1 MNLLVLGLSHET
13 APIELRER
21 VAFSASE
28 LGDAI
33 TSFRTA
39 TRLEEVVVLS
49 TCNRTEIICTGN
61 IDDKEAIVQW
71 LAQNRHC
78 DLAAL
83 EPSLYHHAQMDAVSH
98 LIRVSVGL
106 DSMIIGEPQ
115 IFGQMKDAFLVASG
129 IGATG
134 PLLEP
139 LFQHI
144 FNSTKRVRSETAIGR
159 HSVSAPATAIA
170 LARNI
175 FSDLRSCRALLIGA
189 GEMTEVAGQ
198 PLIEAQV
205 QSLTIANR
213 TPENARELASKFNAE
228 VIPLSELPDQ
238 LDRFDLIYS
247 ATAARLPFIGKGLME
262 RIIKK
267 RKRSPVFILDL
278 AVPRDVEPEVG
289 ELPDVYLYSLD
300 DLQSTIADN
309 LRKRNVAADEAEAL
323 IERASLAFKEERAA
337 RSNQATLLS
346 LRQHLTHLGE
356 VELAKAKA
364 SLDRGT
370 PPDKVLEDLSRGL
383 VNKIAHAPSLALKDA
398 GKRGDSH
405 FIDAVSTL
413 FALDGSNDESITD

>member
-1 MNLLVLGLSHET
+1 MNLFVLGLNHET
-13 APIELRER
+13 APIALRER
-21 VAFSASE
+21 VAFSAYE
-28 LGDAI
+28 LRDAVM
-33 TSFRTA
+33 SLRTA
-39 TRLEEVVVLS
+39 TQLEEAVILS
-49 TCNRTEIICTGN
+49 TCNRTEIICTGG
-61 IDDKEAIVQW
+61 IDDKEAITRW
-71 LAQNRHC
+71 LAQDRHC
-78 DLAAL
+78 DLSAL
-83 EPSLYHHAQMDAVSH
+83 TPSIYHHAQTDAVSH

-115 IFGQMKDAFLVASG
+115 IFGQMKDAFLTSSD

-134 PLLEP
+134 SLLEP
-139 LFQHI
+139 LFQYI

-159 HSVSAPATAIA
+159 HSVTAPTTAIA

-175 FSDLRSCRALLIGA
+175 FSDLKTCRALLIGA
-189 GEMTEVAGQ
+189 GEMTEVAAQ

-228 VIPLSELPDQ
+228 LLPLSELPDQ
-238 LDRFDLIYS
+238 LHRFDLIYS

-262 RIIKK
+262 RVIKK

-289 ELPDVYLYSLD
+289 KLPDVYLYSLD
-300 DLQSTIADN
+300 DLQSAIADN
-309 LRKRNVAADEAEAL
+309 LRKRNIAADEAEAL
-323 IERASLAFKEERAA
+323 IERASLAFERDRTA
-337 RSNQATLLS
+337 RINQTTLLS
-346 LRQHLTHLGE
+346 LRQHLTDLGQI
-356 VELAKAKA
+356 ELAKAKA
-364 SLDRGT
+364 SLNRGA
-370 PPDKVLEDLSRGL
+370 PPDKVLEELSRGL

-398 GKRGDSH
+398 GKRGDSD

>member
-1 MNLLVLGLSHET
+1 MNLLVLGLNHQT
-13 APIELRER
+13 APIALRER

-28 LGDAI
+28 LRDAV
-33 TSFRTA
+33 TSLRTA
-39 TRLEEVVVLS
+39 TQLEEAVILS
-49 TCNRTEIICTGN
+49 TCNRTEIICTGS
-61 IDDKEAIVQW
+61 IDDKEAITRW
-71 LAQNRHC
+71 LAQDRHC
-78 DLAAL
+78 DISAL
-83 EPSLYHHAQMDAVSH
+83 MPSIYHHAQTDAVSH

-115 IFGQMKDAFLVASG
+115 IFGQMKDAFLTSSD

-134 PLLEP
+134 SLLKP
-139 LFQHI
+139 LFQYI

-159 HSVSAPATAIA
+159 HSVTAPTTAIA

-175 FSDLRSCRALLIGA
+175 FSDLKTCRALLIGA

-213 TPENARELASKFNAE
+213 TPENARELAAKFNAE
-228 VIPLSELPDQ
+228 LLPLSELPDQ
-238 LDRFDLIYS
+238 LHRFDLIYS

-262 RIIKK
+262 RVIKK

-309 LRKRNVAADEAEAL
+309 LRKRNIAADEAEAL
-323 IERASLAFKEERAA
+323 IERASLAFERERTA
-337 RSNQATLLS
+337 RSNQTTLLS
-346 LRQHLTHLGE
+346 LRQHLTDLGQI
-356 VELAKAKA
+356 ELAKAKA
-364 SLDRGT
+364 SLHRGA
-370 PPDKVLEDLSRGL
+370 PPDKVLEELSRGL

-398 GKRGDSH
+398 GERGDSD

>member
-1 MNLLVLGLSHET
+1 MNLLVLGLNHET
-13 APIELRER
+13 APIALRER
-21 VAFSASE
+21 VSFSASE
-28 LGDAI
+28 LRDAVM
-33 TSFRTA
+33 SLRTA
-39 TRLEEVVVLS
+39 TQLEEAVILS
-49 TCNRTEIICTGN
+49 TCNRTEIICTGG
-61 IDDKEAIVQW
+61 IDDKEAITRW
-71 LAQNRHC
+71 LAQDRHC
-78 DLAAL
+78 DLSAL
-83 EPSLYHHAQMDAVSH
+83 TPSIYHHAQTDAVSH

-115 IFGQMKDAFLVASG
+115 IFGQMKDAFLTSSN

-134 PLLEP
+134 SLLEP
-139 LFQHI
+139 LFQYI

-159 HSVSAPATAIA
+159 HSVTAPTTAIA

-175 FSDLRSCRALLIGA
+175 FSDLKACRALLIGA
-189 GEMTEVAGQ
+189 GEMTEVAAQ

-228 VIPLSELPDQ
+228 LLPLSELPDQ
-238 LDRFDLIYS
+238 LHRFDLIYS

-262 RIIKK
+262 RVIKK

-289 ELPDVYLYSLD
+289 KLPDVYLYSLD
-300 DLQSTIADN
+300 DLQSAIADN
-309 LRKRNVAADEAEAL
+309 LRKRNIAADEAEAL
-323 IERASLAFKEERAA
+323 IERASLAFERDRTA
-337 RSNQATLLS
+337 RINQTTLLS
-346 LRQHLTHLGE
+346 LRQHLTDLGQI
-356 VELAKAKA
+356 ELAKAKA
-364 SLDRGT
+364 SLNRGA
-370 PPDKVLEDLSRGL
+370 PPDKVLEELSRGL

-398 GKRGDSH
+398 SKRGDSD

>member
-1 MNLLVLGLSHET
+1 MNLFVLGLNHET
-13 APIELRER
+13 APIALRER

-28 LGDAI
+28 LRDAVM
-33 TSFRTA
+33 SLRTA
-39 TRLEEVVVLS
+39 TQLEEAVILS
-49 TCNRTEIICTGN
+49 TCNRPEIICTGG
-61 IDDKEAIVQW
+61 IDDKEAITRW
-71 LAQNRHC
+71 LAQDRHC
-78 DLAAL
+78 DLSAL
-83 EPSLYHHAQMDAVSH
+83 PPSIYHHAQTDAVSH

-115 IFGQMKDAFLVASG
+115 IFGQMKDAFLTSSN

-134 PLLEP
+134 SLLEP
-139 LFQHI
+139 LFQYI

-159 HSVSAPATAIA
+159 HSVTAPATAIA

-175 FSDLRSCRALLIGA
+175 FSDLKTCRALLIGA

-198 PLIEAQV
+198 PLIDAQV
-205 QSLTIANR
+205 QSLAIANR

-228 VIPLSELPDQ
+228 LLPLSELPDQ
-238 LDRFDLIYS
+238 LHRFDLIYS

-262 RIIKK
+262 RVIKK

-289 ELPDVYLYSLD
+289 KLPDVYLYSLD
-300 DLQSTIADN
+300 DLQSAIADN
-309 LRKRNVAADEAEAL
+309 LRKRNIAADEAEAL
-323 IERASLAFKEERAA
+323 IERASLAFERDRTA
-337 RSNQATLLS
+337 RINQTTLLS
-346 LRQHLTHLGE
+346 LRQHLTDLGQI
-356 VELAKAKA
+356 ELAKAKA
-364 SLDRGT
+364 SLNRGA
-370 PPDKVLEDLSRGL
+370 PPDKVLEELSRGL

-398 GKRGDSH
+398 GKRGDSD

>member
-1 MNLLVLGLSHET
+1 MNLFVLGLNHET
-13 APIELRER
+13 APIALRER

-28 LGDAI
+28 LRDAVM
-33 TSFRTA
+33 SLRTA
-39 TRLEEVVVLS
+39 TQLEEAVILS
-49 TCNRTEIICTGN
+49 TCNRTEIICTGG
-61 IDDKEAIVQW
+61 IDDKEAITRW
-71 LAQNRHC
+71 LAQDRHC
-78 DLAAL
+78 DLSAL
-83 EPSLYHHAQMDAVSH
+83 TPSIYHHAQMDAVSH

-115 IFGQMKDAFLVASG
+115 IFGQMKDAFLTSSN

-134 PLLEP
+134 SLLEP
-139 LFQHI
+139 LFQYI

-159 HSVSAPATAIA
+159 HSVTAPTTAIA

-175 FSDLRSCRALLIGA
+175 FSDLKACRALLIGA

-228 VIPLSELPDQ
+228 LLPLSELPDQ
-238 LDRFDLIYS
+238 LHRFDLIYS

-262 RIIKK
+262 RVIKK

-289 ELPDVYLYSLD
+289 KLPDVYLYSLD
-300 DLQSTIADN
+300 DLQSAIADN
-309 LRKRNVAADEAEAL
+309 LRKRNIAADEAEAL
-323 IERASLAFKEERAA
+323 IERASLAFERDRTA
-337 RSNQATLLS
+337 RINQTTLLS
-346 LRQHLTHLGE
+346 LRQHLTDLGQI
-356 VELAKAKA
+356 ELAKAKA
-364 SLDRGT
+364 SLNRGA
-370 PPDKVLEDLSRGL
+370 PPDKVLEELSRGL

-398 GKRGDSH
+398 GKRGDSD